1 MQINVT
7 ITGNLDIDEK
17 RAARFALTDAG
28 LDVPDNDG
36 QLRVAYQALIETQA
50 REYLH
55 SSHVKQSLVQ
65 AEKTL
70 DIGPL
75 KAALV
80 DATPAKR
87 STAIAAALAAL
98 A

>member
-7 ITGNLDIDEK
+7 ITGSMDIDDK

-28 LDVPDNDG
+28 LDVPTTDG

-50 REYLH
+50 SAYLH
-55 SSHVKQSLVQ
+55 LSHVKQSLAQ
-65 AEKTL
+65 AEKSI
-70 DIGPL
+70 DIGQL

-80 DATPAKR
+80 DATPQKR

>member
-7 ITGNLDIDEK
+7 ITGSMDINEK

-28 LDVPDNDG
+28 IDVPDVDG
-36 QLRVAYQALIETQA
+36 QLRVAYQSLIETQA

-55 SSHVKQSLVQ
+55 TSHVKQSLIH
-65 AEKTL
+65 AEKL
-70 DIGPL
+70 IDIGQL

-87 STAIAAALAAL
+87 SSAIAAALAAL
-98 A
+98 T